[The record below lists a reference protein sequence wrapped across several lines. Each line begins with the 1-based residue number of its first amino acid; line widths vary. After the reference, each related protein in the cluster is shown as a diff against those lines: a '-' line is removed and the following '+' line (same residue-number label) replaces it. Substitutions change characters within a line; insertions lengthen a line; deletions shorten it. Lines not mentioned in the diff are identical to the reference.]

1 MLQSRRERA
10 GWPFRRR
17 SEAASDA
24 AVIYAN
30 VDFPLHD
37 GAMAEAQPMVSDEQA
52 IIEVL
57 TSQPTP
63 AQILALQPS
72 PTLQER
78 VSELLQRKRQD
89 GLSSTE
95 AAELE
100 RYLFLEHLVRMAK
113 ARALQQ
119 LNSNA

>member
-1 MLQSRRERA
+1 
-10 GWPFRRR
+10 
-17 SEAASDA
+17 
-24 AVIYAN
+24 
-30 VDFPLHD
+30 
-37 GAMAEAQPMVSDEQA
+37 MVSDEQA

-63 AQILALQPS
+63 AQILALKPS

-78 VSELLQRKRQD
+78 VRELLQRKRQD
-89 GLSSTE
+89 GLSSPE
-95 AAELE
+95 VAELE

-119 LNSNA
+119 FNSNA